1 MEIKF
6 TEYFKNS
13 VTKRRPELVEY
24 VEFVL
29 QNSVFEEIE
38 DEGRMRQYAF
48 IPELGI
54 WVRLVEDIDGSI
66 HNIMT
71 DADFGIRWEKGKL

>member
-38 DEGRMRQYAF
+38 EEGRMRYYAF

-54 WVRLVEDIDGSI
+54 WVRLVEDMDGSI
-66 HNIMT
+66 HNILT

>member
-13 VTKRRPELVEY
+13 VMKRRPELINY

-38 DEGRMRQYAF
+38 EEGRMRYYAF
-48 IPELGI
+48 VPELSD
-54 WVRLVEDIDGSI
+54 WLRLIEDVDGSI

-71 DADFGIRWEKGKL
+71 DKDFGIRWEKNKL

>member
-13 VTKRRPELVEY
+13 VTKRRPELVGY
-24 VEFVL
+24 VELVL

-38 DEGRMRQYAF
+38 EEGRMRYYAF
-48 IPELGI
+48 IPKLG
-54 WVRLVEDIDGSI
+54 
-66 HNIMT
+66 T
-71 DADFGIRWEKGKL
+71 

>member
-1 MEIKF
+1 MELKF

-13 VTKRRPELVEY
+13 VTKRRPELVDF

-38 DEGRMRQYAF
+38 DEGRMRYYAF
-48 IPELGI
+48 IPEIGT

-71 DADFGIRWEKGKL
+71 DSDFGIRWEKGKL

>member
-24 VEFVL
+24 VEYVEFVL

-38 DEGRMRQYAF
+38 DEGRMR
-48 IPELGI
+48 
-54 WVRLVEDIDGSI
+54 
-66 HNIMT
+66 
-71 DADFGIRWEKGKL
+71 

>member
-38 DEGRMRQYAF
+38 DEGRMR
-48 IPELGI
+48 
-54 WVRLVEDIDGSI
+54 
-66 HNIMT
+66 
-71 DADFGIRWEKGKL
+71 